1 MSDTSHFDT
10 GFLFSASPVQIS
22 PHFCTKFPFLPNIV
36 QILLFFCTKLSFCYN
51 IVQIMAHFYTI
62 ISSATPSCNSKGPQN
77 GLRYGWQSIPDV
89 PNFLTRKCPSASQ
102 KRHFLKQ
109 TEILRPIRNDCLRH
123 LRIFCGPFCC
133 IKVLHYIWKHAP
145 ARMADKAIS
154 EVEKFIV
161 LWRHLFDDVR
171 HSENG

>member
-10 GFLFSASPVQIS
+10 GFLFSANPVQIS
-22 PHFCTKFPFLPNIV
+22 PHYCTKFHFCCIFV
-36 QILLFFCTKLSFCYN
+36 QKMQWFYTKLSLCHN
-51 IVQIMAHFYTI
+51 IVLITAHFCTI

-109 TEILRPIRNDCLRH
+109 TEIFRPIWNDCLRH
-123 LRIFCGPFCC
+123 LMIFCGPFCC
-133 IKVLHYIWKHAP
+133 SKVLQYIWKHAP
-145 ARMADKAIS
+145 ERMADKAIS
-154 EVEKFIV
+154 EVEKYIV

-171 HSENG
+171 HS

>member
-1 MSDTSHFDT
+1 MSDTYCFDT
-10 GFLFSASPVQIS
+10 GFLFSANPVQIS
-22 PHFCTKFPFLPNIV
+22 THFCTKFPFLPNIV

-109 TEILRPIRNDCLRH
+109 TEIFGPSGMIAYATSWYFVPHSVAVRCFIIYENMRLREWRIRR
-123 LRIFCGPFCC
+123 
-133 IKVLHYIWKHAP
+133 
-145 ARMADKAIS
+145 
-154 EVEKFIV
+154 
-161 LWRHLFDDVR
+161 
-171 HSENG
+171 